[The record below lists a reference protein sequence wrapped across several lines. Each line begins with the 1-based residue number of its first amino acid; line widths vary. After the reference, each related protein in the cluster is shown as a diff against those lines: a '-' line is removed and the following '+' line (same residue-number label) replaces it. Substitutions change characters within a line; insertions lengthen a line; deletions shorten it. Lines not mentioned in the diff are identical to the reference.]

1 MVLQTHAAWAF
12 ECEEARDRDYE
23 SISLS
28 AGLLGVLAP
37 RCDYDGGKLAD
48 RLNVSRRHLQRI
60 FAAQLGR
67 SPQDWLKEQRLI
79 RAHRLLQNAR
89 TVKEVAHGLGFRHVS
104 QFSRDF
110 KQRFGVAPSALL
122 VRR

>member
-1 MVLQTHAAWAF
+1 MAWQTHAAWAF
-12 ECEEARDRDYE
+12 ECEDARDRDYD
-23 SISLS
+23 SLNLS
-28 AGLLGVLAP
+28 AGLLGALAP

-67 SPQDWLKEQRLI
+67 SPQDWLKEQRLL
-79 RAHRLLQNAR
+79 RARGLLPNAR

-110 KQRFGVAPSALL
+110 RQRFGIAPSALL
-122 VRR
+122 ARR